1 MSLQS
6 KFTVNREDLHDA
18 IMFFKRMLKREFK
31 ARSCKIRVMPGGIEI
46 STNEIFRAV
55 NCISTEGI
63 YEIIIPMHLI
73 YAYTYTVTSKV
84 LHISIRD
91 GEFQC
96 GTSFMSDVSIRV
108 KNWNP
113 TDPLDINLEYTNA
126 EFVKKAMEQG
136 NRFVINDHI
145 EKDYKASLNRIERD
159 VSSAMISLKEYGIK
173 HQDIRDLIFKKIMEA
188 KRKR

>member
-1 MSLQS
+1 MSLES

-18 IMFFKRMLKREFK
+18 IMFYKRMLKREFR
-31 ARSCKIRVMPGGIEI
+31 ARTCKIRVMPGGIEI

-63 YEIIIPMHLI
+63 YEIIIPLHLI
-73 YAYTYTVTSKV
+73 WAYTHTVTSKI
-84 LHISIRD
+84 LHISIRN

-96 GTSFMSDVSIRV
+96 GTSIMSDSSIRI

-126 EFVKKAMEQG
+126 EFLKMAMQRG
-136 NRFVINDHI
+136 AKYVMSDHI

-173 HQDIRDLIFKKIMEA
+173 HQDVRDLIYKKIREA
-188 KRKR
+188 NYKK

>member
-1 MSLQS
+1 MLLES
-6 KFTVNREDLHDA
+6 KFTVNRDDLHNA
-18 IMFFKRMLKREFK
+18 IMFFKRMLKCEFK
-31 ARSCKIRVMPGGIEI
+31 WRTCKIRIMPGGIEI

-63 YEIIIPMHLI
+63 YEIIIPMQLI
-73 YAYTYTVTSKV
+73 YAYTYTIPSKI

-96 GTSFMSDVSIRV
+96 GNSIMPDVSIRI

-126 EFVKKAMEQG
+126 EFLKLAMQKG
-136 NRFVINDHI
+136 NNYVMSEHI
-145 EKDYKASLNRIERD
+145 EKDYKANLNRIEKD
-159 VSSAMISLKEYGIK
+159 VNSAMISLKEYGIK
-173 HQDIRDLIFKKIMEA
+173 HQDIRDLIFKKVREA
-188 KRKR
+188 KH

>member
-1 MSLQS
+1 MRISARSAHYFRRLTKTDFMPLES
-6 KFTVNREDLHDA
+6 KFTVNRDDLHDV

-73 YAYTYTVTSKV
+73 YAYTYAVSSKI

-96 GTSFMSDVSIRV
+96 GNSIMPDVSIRV

-113 TDPLDINLEYTNA
+113 TDPLDIHLEYTNA
-126 EFVKKAMEQG
+126 ELIKKAIQKG
-136 NRFVINDHI
+136 NRLVMSDHI
-145 EKDYKASLNRIERD
+145 EKD
-159 VSSAMISLKEYGIK
+159 
-173 HQDIRDLIFKKIMEA
+173 
-188 KRKR
+188 